1 MFRRIGPIKSILRY
15 VTGDAMLT
23 YLSFNKLPTFPLKCL
38 SHSLLQALCAMLTLS
53 FVMVGT
59 ASADDTIIVI
69 PTVNSDVQSH
79 AAVTVGSRLSRAGY
93 RVASP
98 DPLLQTL
105 NIGPVISRSDLLTR
119 GNDIMTAIGKSIIVL
134 VDLEITETGNRSP
147 GYEIRLSSEIYEPAS
162 QQLVAS
168 WAVPNTTLVPPSPC
182 AAACQAMTLRT
193 EVERMADTLGDSLI
207 FLLQEPGG
215 ALAGDGNAIAI
226 LEVELID
233 LSAEER
239 VQLLDL
245 MRNEFP
251 GFVDI
256 TRSQT
261 SGPRQRLRYHT
272 TAELDRLGEWIM
284 VSLAEIG
291 LDVGE
296 DVQFVMTGNHI
307 DIRRISTGNRKGT
320 TGNRVKFN

>member
-1 MFRRIGPIKSILRY
+1 MFRRIGPVKSILRY

-23 YLSFNKLPTFPLKCL
+23 YLSFNKLPTFPLRCL
-38 SHSLLQALCAMLTLS
+38 PHSLLQALFAMLTLS

-59 ASADDTIIVI
+59 AGADDTIIVI
-69 PTVNSDVQSH
+69 PTVNSEVQSH

-93 RVASP
+93 RVASS
-98 DPLLQTL
+98 DPILQTL
-105 NIGPVISRSDLLTR
+105 NIGPVISRSDLLAR
-119 GNDIMTAIGKSIIVL
+119 GNDIMTAVGKSIIVL

-168 WAVPNTTLVPPSPC
+168 WAVPNTTLVPPLPC
-182 AAACQAMTLRT
+182 AAACQALTLRT

-215 ALAGDGNAIAI
+215 ALAGDGNAIAV

-233 LSAEER
+233 LGAEER

-272 TAELDRLGEWIM
+272 TADLDRLGEWIM

-296 DVQFVMTGNHI
+296 DVQFVITGNHI

-320 TGNRVKFN
+320 TGNRAKFN

>member
-1 MFRRIGPIKSILRY
+1 
-15 VTGDAMLT
+15 MLT
-23 YLSFNKLPTFPLKCL
+23 KPL
-38 SHSLLQALCAMLTLS
+38 SHQERTGHFPVLPHQLLKILIVWLALSVVT
-53 FVMVGT
+53 T
-59 ASADDTIIVI
+59 AAATAEDTIIVI

-79 AAVTVGSRLSRAGY
+79 AAVTVGSRLSRSGF
-93 RVASP
+93 RVTSP
-98 DPLLQTL
+98 EALLQSL
-105 NIGPVISRSDLLTR
+105 NMGPVISRPNLLAR
-119 GNDIMTAIGKSIIVL
+119 GGNIVAAVGKAIIVL
-134 VDLEITETGNRSP
+134 IDLEITETGTRPP
-147 GYEIRLSSEIYEPAS
+147 GYEIRLSSEIYEPSS

-168 WAVPNTTLVPPSPC
+168 WAVPNTTLVPPTPC

-193 EVERMADTLGDSLI
+193 EIERMADTLGESLV

-215 ALAGDGNAIAI
+215 TLAGDGSAIAV
-226 LEVELID
+226 LQVEFID

-239 VQLLDL
+239 IQLLDL

-272 TAELDRLGEWIM
+272 TADLDRLGEWIM

-296 DVQFVMTGNHI
+296 DVQFVMTGNRI
-307 DIRRISTGNRKGT
+307 DIRRISVVNRKGT
-320 TGNRVKFN
+320 TGNQVKFN